1 MLEFNTQKLYKQI
14 VGRYV
19 KVVWTHKIHE
29 CQASI
34 YFKHT
39 ERVQTWISILTG
51 LTATGTVAALI
62 PFDFADFDKLAVWL
76 TAMFALALSY
86 FNYRYKDGILEKKMA
101 ENKEYAAQV
110 HHLRNLYESL
120 VTDIVAEKIDVQ
132 TIMQRRDELEQKEN
146 ELYSQNVPMTSDEAV
161 KQATI
166 ALKGNQDSTTTEEE
180 EQLILPD
187 YLKLY

>member
-1 MLEFNTQKLYKQI
+1 MLEFNTQKIYKQI
-14 VGRYV
+14 VGRYI

-29 CQASI
+29 CQAYI
-34 YFKHT
+34 YYEHA

-62 PFDFADFDKLAVWL
+62 PFSCAGIDKVAVWL
-76 TAMFALALSY
+76 TAIFALALSY
-86 FNYRYKDGILEKKMA
+86 FNYRYKDGILEKKME
-101 ENKEYAAQV
+101 ENKAYAAKL

-120 VTDIVAEKIDVQ
+120 MTDVISEKIDVP

-146 ELYSQNVPMTSDEAV
+146 EIYSQRAPITTGEAV
-161 KQATI
+161 KQATK

-187 YLKLY
+187 YLKL